1 MPKRGFSRRDF
12 LKFNSAAGLGLL
24 LPATLSS
31 SPLIGTYINSDKP
44 AILGGKPVFESAWP
58 KWPQWIPA
66 EDEQR
71 VLDVLRSGV
80 WSRKDIVSEFE
91 KEWAEKNGAKRCLT
105 VVNGTNSM
113 IVSLIQNNIGA
124 GDEVLIAS
132 YTFIATAVAVLNAG
146 AIPVFVDTDPETF
159 QIDVSKIE
167 QKITSRTKAII
178 PVHLAGLPADMHAI
192 MKIAAKY
199 KLVVIEDACQAHLAE
214 IDNKKVGTFGHA
226 GCFSFQN
233 SKNLAIGEGG
243 AIISDDDNFIDRCY
257 SYHNFGNAYG
267 SVKAPEK
274 GDVVLRGN
282 KLRMSEYQAA
292 IGLSQLSRLEE
303 QTTRRGE
310 SADILRAELQK
321 IPGIIPIK
329 LEKNVTKGAYHLFP
343 FRYKK
348 EHFKGLSRDNF
359 IKALNAEGVSCYEG
373 YQPLNTMSYLENTF
387 KSKNFQKSYSREVL
401 DIKKYKQRNRCPEN
415 DKICQEAVWIPQN
428 VLLADKA
435 EIVKIAEAVNKIH
448 NNAESLKQ

>member
-12 LKFNSAAGLGLL
+12 LKYNSAAGLGLL
-24 LPATLSS
+24 LPGSLSS
-31 SPLIGTYINSDKP
+31 SPLSGTYTSSDKP
-44 AILGGKPVFESAWP
+44 AILGGKPVFEKDWP

-80 WSRKDIVSEFE
+80 WSRKDIVLEFE
-91 KEWAEKNGAKRCLT
+91 KKWAEKNGAKRCLT

-124 GDEVLIAS
+124 GDEVLISS
-132 YTFIATAVAVLNAG
+132 YTFIATAVAVLTTG
-146 AIPVFVDTDPETF
+146 AIPVFVDTDPQTF

-167 QKITSRTKAII
+167 QKITPRTKAII
-178 PVHLAGLPADMHAI
+178 PVHLAGLPADMPAI
-192 MKIAAKY
+192 MKIAAKR

-267 SVKAPEK
+267 SVKAQEK

-303 QTTRRGE
+303 QTARRGE
-310 SADILRAELQK
+310 SADILRSELQK

-329 LEKNVTKGAYHLFP
+329 LEKNVTRGAYHLFP

-348 EHFKGLSRDNF
+348 EHFKGLTRNDF
-359 IKALNAEGVSCYEG
+359 IRALNAEGVSCYEG

-387 KSKNFQKSYSREVL
+387 KSKNFQTSYPKEVL

-428 VLLADKA
+428 VLLAGNT
-435 EIVKIAEAVNKIH
+435 EIVKIAEAVNKIYT
-448 NNAESLKQ
+448 NAESLKQ